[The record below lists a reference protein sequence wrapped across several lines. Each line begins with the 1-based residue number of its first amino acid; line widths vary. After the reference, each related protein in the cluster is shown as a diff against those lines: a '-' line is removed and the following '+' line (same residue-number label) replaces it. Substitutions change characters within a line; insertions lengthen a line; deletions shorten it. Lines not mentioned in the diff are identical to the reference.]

1 MKGLLKYFKSNIH
14 ELDNLIKENQNKAKQ
29 LNIGR
34 NKEVLEM
41 NKDTTK

>member
-1 MKGLLKYFKSNIH
+1 MKGLLKLFKSNIQKF
-14 ELDNLIKENQNKAKQ
+14 DNLIKENQNKAKQ
-29 LNIGR
+29 FNIGR